1 MINFLVSI
9 VLGLLPEVLYFS
21 LFLIYTKNI
30 KEKKLKLFM
39 LLAIGYILLIMICR
53 YQFIFYLAYVVYS
66 YFVLKYLYK
75 SQIIDFFICS
85 IGLTYMT
92 IVAYVGYQ
100 ILGFNYVLYYIVAR
114 ISLFSIF
121 TFKKHF
127 NKLYLTYRSLWN
139 RNDNAKI
146 KSLTIRNCSLLF
158 INILILF
165 FNFCSILCSI
175 DSLKY

>member
-75 SQIIDFFICS
+75 SQITDFFICS

-92 IVAYVGYQ
+92 IIAYVGYQ

-158 INILILF
+158 INICIILLNAF
-165 FNFCSILCSI
+165 VMMCIV

>member
-9 VLGLLPEVLYFS
+9 VLGLLPEILYFS

-66 YFVLKYLYK
+66 YVILKLLYK
-75 SQIIDFFICS
+75 SQIIDFF
-85 IGLTYMT
+85 
-92 IVAYVGYQ
+92 V
-100 ILGFNYVLYYIVAR
+100 
-114 ISLFSIF
+114 FSIATSYLTIISF
-121 TFKKHF
+121 LMYNIIENYWLAYIINRLLLILPFVFKKYF

-146 KSLTIRNCSLLF
+146 KSLTVRNCSLLF
-158 INILILF
+158 INICIILLNAF
-165 FNFCSILCSI
+165 VMMCII